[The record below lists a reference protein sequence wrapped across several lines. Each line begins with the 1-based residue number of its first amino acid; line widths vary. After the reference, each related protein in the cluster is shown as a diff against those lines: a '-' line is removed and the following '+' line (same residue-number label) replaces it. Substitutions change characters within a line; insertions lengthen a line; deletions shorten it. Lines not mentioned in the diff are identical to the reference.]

1 MTDTPIIAAV
11 IHRASGGVDDLV
23 SGFAL
28 SLIARGWQVKGL
40 VQEMCDNGGGC
51 SITLVDL
58 ADGTCYPISQ
68 NLGPFSQACSLDP
81 GRMTEAGA
89 VMRRIATEGADL
101 AIFNRFSK
109 LEADGHGFSAEMLDL
124 AVLGIPILTI
134 VPEKHLGAWRN
145 FTGGLGCEL
154 EARLGDLE
162 NWFLSLNAAGA
173 KPAALTNR
181 IYGGL
186 A

>member
-11 IHRASGGVDDLV
+11 IHRATGGVDDLV
-23 SGFAL
+23 SSFAL

-40 VQEMCDNGGGC
+40 VQEMCDNGGAC

-58 ADGTCYPISQ
+58 DDGTCYPISQ

-81 GRMTEAGA
+81 GRMAEAGA

-109 LEADGHGFSAEMLDL
+109 LEADGQGFSAEMLDL
-124 AVLGIPILTI
+124 AMRGIPVLTI
-134 VPEKHLGAWRN
+134 VPEKHLEAWRN
-145 FTGGLGCEL
+145 FTGGLGSEL
-154 EARLGDLE
+154 EARPGALE
-162 NWFLSLNAAGA
+162 NWFLGLNTATQ
-173 KPAALTNR
+173 PAALSNP
-181 IYGGL
+181 IHGGL